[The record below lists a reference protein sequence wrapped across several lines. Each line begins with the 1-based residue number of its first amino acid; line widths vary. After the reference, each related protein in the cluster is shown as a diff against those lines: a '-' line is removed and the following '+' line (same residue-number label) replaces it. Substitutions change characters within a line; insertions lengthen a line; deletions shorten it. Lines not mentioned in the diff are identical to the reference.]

1 MYRVWVWWEVCWLR
15 GEGGGRRGF
24 VVLRESYRRV
34 VYRESV
40 GENVVKESFVGVFWA
55 SKRFL

>member
-1 MYRVWVWWEVCWLR
+1 M
-15 GEGGGRRGF
+15 GGGGGGF

-40 GENVVKESFVGVFWA
+40 GENVGKDEGRLLFEGV
-55 SKRFL
+55 